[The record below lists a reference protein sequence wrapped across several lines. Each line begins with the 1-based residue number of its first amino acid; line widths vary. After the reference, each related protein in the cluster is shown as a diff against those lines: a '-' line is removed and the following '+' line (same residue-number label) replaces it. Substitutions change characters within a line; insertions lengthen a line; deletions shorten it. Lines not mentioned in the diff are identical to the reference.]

1 MTENLNNPNKSR
13 AKGPSGR
20 KLPTRKKQDNEEV
33 ENKSASSPLNDSF
46 KSKLSKCLVQK
57 KQPLIP
63 EKQKSSERSEEETD
77 LNIIGTLNQA
87 EFNKVWFFRV
97 PSTSALVSDLNCKD
111 DLDLNVVSKAKTE
124 NNNVLDCGQE
134 KAIESKSDVSIPS
147 DNSGEDCDEDTEA
160 KVKMKKKIW
169 KNCQI
174 L

>member
-1 MTENLNNPNKSR
+1 MSENLNNPNKSR

-20 KLPTRKKQDNEEV
+20 KLPTRKRQDNEES

-57 KQPLIP
+57 KQPLP
-63 EKQKSSERSEEETD
+63 EKHKSLEEETD
-77 LNIIGTLNQA
+77 LNLIGTLNQA

-97 PSTSALVSDLNCKD
+97 PSTSALVKDLNCKE
-111 DLDLNVVSKAKTE
+111 DLDLNVVSKTE
-124 NNNVLDCGQE
+124 NNNVLDCDQE
-134 KAIESKSDVSIPS
+134 KAIESKTTEEPNPS
-147 DNSGEDCDEDTEA
+147 DSGEDCDEDTEA